1 MGRARKTGDIDALRR
16 IHWLA
21 VRTSYRLM
29 KAAETYQEQLSA
41 VHAINQASGSYLK
54 LLEQTDLKEELEAL
68 RAEITEL
75 KQAEGMRKVA

>member
-1 MGRARKTGDIDALRR
+1 
-16 IHWLA
+16 
-21 VRTSYRLM
+21 M